1 MRQLFVP
8 ACLCLMTWSG
18 SATPEPTPSLE
29 YFTGAAVA
37 KAEAHAPIPDTVP
50 APVSTPARVPDADS
64 KATTTGTAIAPEA
77 ALLPASDP
85 ETSGATQDET
95 PDAASDTA
103 ALPVT
108 VPVPASLSET
118 SQAAQS
124 ETPDAAAAEP
134 DLAIEYPAP
143 GVLALNVVLP
153 ETPPLPRRRPPPRP
167 VVHRTP
173 EEICD
178 TLTRAA
184 EANSLPAPFFIR
196 LLFQESRFKPGVV
209 SAAGALG
216 IAQFMPETSAS
227 MGVQNPF
234 DPLQA
239 IPASAR
245 LLRDLFEQFGNLG
258 LAAAAYNAGPKRIQ
272 DWLTKKASLPAET
285 QGYVR
290 TITGREAESWKKA
303 AAAEHA
309 EQRLPRRAP
318 CQEAAGLYAW
328 DGPEHIPV
336 PTASPVRVAEATRL
350 AESKS
355 KAQAKAESKTA
366 KAESKPAGN
375 AESKTATK
383 SAAKAENKSTGK
395 AAGKA
400 TVTSAHE
407 GAMQLAARERKRKR
421 KHSRHAH
428 H

>member
-18 SATPEPTPSLE
+18 PATPEPTPSLE
-29 YFTGAAVA
+29 YFTGAAAA
-37 KAEAHAPIPDTVP
+37 KAETHAPIQDPVP
-50 APVSTPARVPDADS
+50 ASVSAPARVSDADS
-64 KATTTGTAIAPEA
+64 KATTTGTAVAPDA
-77 ALLPASDP
+77 APVPAPDP
-85 ETSGATQDET
+85 ETSGTAQDET
-95 PDAASDTA
+95 PDATSDTA
-103 ALPVT
+103 ALPVAA
-108 VPVPASLSET
+108 PV
-118 SQAAQS
+118 
-124 ETPDAAAAEP
+124 PDAAAAEP

-153 ETPPLPRRRPPPRP
+153 ETAPLPRRRPPPRP

-178 TLTRAA
+178 TLTQAA
-184 EANSLPAPFFIR
+184 EENRLPAPFFIR

-290 TITGREAESWKKA
+290 TITGRAAESWKKA

-336 PTASPVRVAEATRL
+336 PTASPMRVAEAARL
-350 AESKS
+350 AEIKS
-355 KAQAKAESKTA
+355 KTAGKAETKTVAKAETKTANKAESKTA
-366 KAESKPAGN
+366 KAESKATAKTGN
-375 AESKTATK
+375 K
-383 SAAKAENKSTGK
+383 SAAKAKNKF
-395 AAGKA
+395 AGKA
-400 TVTSAHE
+400 TGKTTVRSAHE
-407 GAMQLAARERKRKR
+407 GAVQLAARERKRKR
-421 KHSRHAH
+421 KHSRHH
-428 H
+428 